1 MRYFML
7 FNYFYGA
14 TLCMFSSRVKWFVL
28 MVCKL
33 LCKNIFPN
41 YTASSKASMGQ
52 LHLGS
57 ASIQL
62 CNFLTPE
69 PDKIRSK

>member
-1 MRYFML
+1 ML
-7 FNYFYGA
+7 FNYFHGA
-14 TLCMFSSRVKWFVL
+14 AFCMFSSRVKWFVP

-33 LCKNIFPN
+33 LCKNLFPN
-41 YTASSKASMGQ
+41 YTASSKTSVGQ

-57 ASIQL
+57 VSTQL
-62 CNFLTPE
+62 RNFLTPE

>member
-1 MRYFML
+1 ML
-7 FNYFYGA
+7 FNYFHGSAFY
-14 TLCMFSSRVKWFVL
+14 MFSSRVKWFVP

-33 LCKNIFPN
+33 LCKNLFPN
-41 YTASSKASMGQ
+41 YTASSKASVGQ

-57 ASIQL
+57 VSTQL
-62 CNFLTPE
+62 RNFLTPE

>member
-1 MRYFML
+1 ML
-7 FNYFYGA
+7 FNYFHGA
-14 TLCMFSSRVKWFVL
+14 AFCMFSSGVKWFVP

-33 LCKNIFPN
+33 LCQNIFPN
-41 YTASSKASMGQ
+41 STASSKASMGQ

-57 ASIQL
+57 VSTQL